1 MMSKPRGI
9 QWLEEVSGQTFDPPD
24 YLPKPIPDD
33 GMRHLTLRLPI
44 AMYAR
49 LAEVAAERSLTV
61 SQLARQL
68 LTDGLQPARLPE
80 REALDVAIAALD
92 EMRRRLPPNA
102 A

>member
-1 MMSKPRGI
+1 MAMDAI
-9 QWLEEVSGQTFDPPD
+9 QWLEEQTGQKLTRPAD
-24 YLPKPIPDD
+24 LPEPVDD

-44 AMYAR
+44 AMHAR
-49 LAEVAAERSLTV
+49 LAEVAAERGLTV
-61 SQLARQL
+61 SHLARQL

-92 EMRRRLPPNA
+92 EMRRRLPTSA

>member
-1 MMSKPRGI
+1 MAKPRGI
-9 QWLEEVSGQTFDPPD
+9 EWLEEVSGQQLDPAD
-24 YLPKPIPDD
+24 YLPQPVDD

-44 AMYAR
+44 AMHVR
-49 LAEVAAERSLTV
+49 LVEVASERGLTV

>member
-1 MMSKPRGI
+1 MTKGRAI
-9 QWLEEVSGQTFDPPD
+9 QWLEEQTGQVITRPAD
-24 YLPKPIPDD
+24 LPEPVDD

-44 AMYAR
+44 AMHAR

-92 EMRRRLPPNA
+92 EMRRRLPPSA